1 MENLTCLNYLQK
13 LYTFAKSLKIPTESN
28 VSVVCNDVRMWW
40 RNSTQNVDVQIE
52 KQAHISEK
60 FKACL
65 DFCFFF
71 FIPSRWYFE
80 NNQPQKN
87 SWINFYLHFSF
98 KNAILDIIYTVTE
111 DQKTILELCASL
123 VAWPLNEN
131 DPGGDLILL
140 ETSLPFSCELLT
152 N

>member
-71 FIPSRWYFE
+71 FITSRRYFE

-111 DQKTILELCASL
+111 DHFRVVCFISCLAFEWK
-123 VAWPLNEN
+123 WPRRWPYSVGN
-131 DPGGDLILL
+131 
-140 ETSLPFSCELLT
+140 LT
-152 N
+152 AFLMWIAN